1 MKLNFL
7 FFSILLSCLHLNA
20 KELVDLIE
28 SDIQEVMTNVI
39 EWRHH
44 FHEYPE
50 LSNREFET
58 AKYIKSKLEDMGLN
72 VETGIA
78 HTGLIAMI
86 RGQKEGPLM
95 ALRADMD
102 ALPVEEKLNL
112 PFSSKVRTVYQG
124 QDVGVMHACG
134 HDAHMAVLLG
144 VAEFLTNNKDI
155 RSYIDTFL
163 RFSDRPTDR
172 LAKIIYF
179 DDDGDGSFF
188 DNNIPE
194 HESIEAQRRN
204 ACKTLLYTRIFNIF
218 KRLVDKNEY
227 ESDPRFKS
235 STGTDGT
242 IAYGDYIYNN
252 WIISAPQ
259 ILDFICIYGYPG
271 AGNNDKESTTT
282 KIIQET
288 ITTQM
293 IKINF

>member
-1 MKLNFL
+1 MISAYLP
-7 FFSILLSCLHLNA
+7 
-20 KELVDLIE
+20 
-28 SDIQEVMTNVI
+28 SDIAPE
-39 EWRHH
+39 
-44 FHEYPE
+44 HE
-50 LSNREFET
+50 LMQVGET
-58 AKYIKSKLEDMGLN
+58 EAYALKYGVEDLAKYLLK
-72 VETGIA
+72 
-78 HTGLIAMI
+78 
-86 RGQKEGPLM
+86 Q
-95 ALRADMD
+95 
-102 ALPVEEKLNL
+102 
-112 PFSSKVRTVYQG
+112 PFHLFL
-124 QDVGVMHACG
+124 DN
-134 HDAHMAVLLG
+134 
-144 VAEFLTNNKDI
+144 LTNNKDI

-252 WIISAPQ
+252 WIVSAPQ

-282 KIIQET
+282 KIIQE
-288 ITTQM
+288 ILQ
-293 IKINF
+293 F